1 MGELS
6 TECYAIAAW
15 SGARKAGATAGLC
28 CFVLLDLCVCVGRH
42 RFDDHLVEFSKLTQD
57 RIVGTNNET
66 AHVSSLAASVSVSV
80 LFCFLLDN
88 VAQE

>member
-6 TECYAIAAW
+6 TECFATAVWI
-15 SGARKAGATAGLC
+15 GARKAGAAAGLC

-66 AHVSSLAASVSVSV
+66 AHVSSFAASVSVTGVSMV
-80 LFCFLLDN
+80 VVFFWTT
-88 VAQE
+88 